1 MMKRLMGY
9 LLLSLVGAWALVPAP
24 ASAAEEEG
32 GIVNIFEVLQKEKV
46 EPGQAFKST
55 PLLRGPNCSFNL
67 AQLVTVVKSHY
78 HKDRDEVVY
87 LVRGNGLVTIAGK
100 EYKIWPGYAY
110 LVPKGTIHRFIN
122 LGPDAAVVLSIFSP
136 AFDGKDRIFVEE

>member
-1 MMKRLMGY
+1 MKRLMGY
-9 LLLSLVGAWALVPAP
+9 LLLSSLVAWALVLAPPA
-24 ASAAEEEG
+24 AAEEEG
-32 GIVNIFEVLQKEKV
+32 GIVNIFEVLQKEKID
-46 EPGQAFKST
+46 PGQAFKST
-55 PLLRGPNCSFNL
+55 PLLRGPNSSFNL
-67 AQLVTVVKSHY
+67 AQLGTVVKSHY

-87 LVRGNGLVTIAGK
+87 LVRGKGLVTIAGK
-100 EYKIWPGYAY
+100 EYEISPGYAY